1 MCYTRGEQEF
11 LSTFVIPGNIG
22 ELPRITKGGSNSRSP
37 ISSHIQELW
46 QALICLDWQ
55 QYAEWKVL
63 ILISFI
69 PNKFIWWQRLL
80 KRAWVGVGTLFQTN
94 FPGSIFCSIF
104 LGLWCQ
110 STNCAGSWRV
120 WTEDNNL
127 IKNKW
132 DFCCSKWKRKEK
144 KSICWR
150 VWTEDN
156 NLIKKNTRRDGGSTA
171 LYTVD
176 TVFTVY
182 NIQTALHCLNTVAC
196 MPMSRSPKIWNIC
209 VFFCKN

>member
-1 MCYTRGEQEF
+1 MTSLD
-11 LSTFVIPGNIG
+11 LSWLTTVC
-22 ELPRITKGGSNSRSP
+22 RMKGS
-37 ISSHIQELW
+37 QF
-46 QALICLDWQ
+46 
-55 QYAEWKVL
+55 L

-127 IKNKW
+127 IK
-132 DFCCSKWKRKEK
+132 
-144 KSICWR
+144 
-150 VWTEDN
+150 
-156 NLIKKNTRRDGGSTA
+156 KNTRRDGGSTA

-196 MPMSRSPKIWNIC
+196 MPIYIMIGNAIGIGWWASEQNVGQVTGWVIPLKMLWLLEHMLISDTFLAQNEKGQ
-209 VFFCKN
+209 

>member
-1 MCYTRGEQEF
+1 MIYPRTVSPLSLMCYTRGEQEF

-94 FPGSIFCSIF
+94 FPCSIFCSIF

-110 STNCAGSWRV
+110 IVLEAGGSGQRTTIQLRISETFV
-120 WTEDNNL
+120 AQNE
-127 IKNKW
+127 
-132 DFCCSKWKRKEK
+132 KEK
-144 KSICWR
+144 
-150 VWTEDN
+150 E
-156 NLIKKNTRRDGGSTA
+156 
-171 LYTVD
+171 
-176 TVFTVY
+176 
-182 NIQTALHCLNTVAC
+182 
-196 MPMSRSPKIWNIC
+196 RSPSAGESGQRTTI
-209 VFFCKN
+209 